1 MSKAKLENNSRPNL
15 LDIICNI
22 MLYCMAFAMVFPL
35 VWLVSTSLKLPHDV
49 LSWPPAIFPKHF
61 TLFNYKDVFARV
73 DMFRY
78 FFNTFRF
85 TVVSTAFIIFTSALS
100 GYIFAKYRFRFK
112 ETIFFIIISTMM
124 IPFQCYMVPLYMMMV
139 KIHAVDTYLG
149 LQLPYLVQAIGTFF
163 MRQNFETLPDEYLE
177 AARMEG
183 ASEWRIFFTIAL
195 PSFRSALGG
204 LSIFVISSMWA
215 NLIWPLII
223 TSSERNFVL
232 ELGLTNF
239 QQLYTVEYGQFTAA
253 ATVATI
259 PVIIFFIIFR
269 RQIMEGITLSGIK

>member
-1 MSKAKLENNSRPNL
+1 MSNRKLAGKDRLNPADL
-15 LDIICNI
+15 ACNI
-22 MLYCMAFAMVFPL
+22 FLYCLAVAMVFPFI
-35 VWLVSTSLKLPHDV
+35 WLISTSLKLPQQV
-49 LSWPPAIFPKHF
+49 LTWPPVILPKEY
-61 TLFNYKDVFARV
+61 TLTNYQAVFAKV
-73 DMFRY
+73 DMLRY
-78 FFNTFRF
+78 FYNTIRF
-85 TVVSTAFIIFTSALS
+85 TIVSTISIVFTSALA
-100 GYIFAKYRFRFK
+100 GYVFAKYRFAFK
-112 ETIFFIIISTMM
+112 ETIFYVIISTMM

-139 KIHAVDTYLG
+139 KLHAVDTYIG
-149 LQLPYLVQAIGTFF
+149 LQLPYLIQAIGTFF
-163 MRQNFETLPDEYLE
+163 MRQNFESMPDEYLE

-183 ASEWRIFFTIAL
+183 ASEWRIFLQIAL

-204 LSIFVISSMWA
+204 LSIFIVSMTWA

-223 TSSERNFVL
+223 TSRERNFVL

-239 QQLYTVEYGQFTAA
+239 QQLFTVEYGQFTAA